1 MMMAHAGVLGKCGK
15 SPSAHLTPCLSRTPG
30 SNKKVLDVWS
40 IMINAKRWTIL
51 ELQKSSMGVSALPR
65 LEHSAL
71 AFLLGPLPLF
81 WIILFLKKNF
91 F

>member
-1 MMMAHAGVLGKCGK
+1 M
-15 SPSAHLTPCLSRTPG
+15 
-30 SNKKVLDVWS
+30 WS

-51 ELQKSSMGVSALPR
+51 ELQKSSMGASAVPRLEPSAVPR

-81 WIILFLKKNF
+81 WIILF
-91 F
+91 